1 MAERMPGSPDGPIA
15 PVVIAAYRA
24 AHYRVLGPHP
34 FVLNIDHASPELAA
48 AQVRHGVRCSAFV
61 TACNP
66 YGQLLG
72 PAENRARMGR
82 LEQELAASGLRFV
95 AGVGEDPEGNWP
107 GEDSV
112 LVFGLGRADAI
123 ALGRRHGQNAIVWS
137 GADGRPELV
146 LLR

>member
-1 MAERMPGSPDGPIA
+1 MAEHMPGPPDGPIA
-15 PVVIAAYRA
+15 PAVIAAYRA
-24 AHYRVLGPHP
+24 ARYRVLAPHP
-34 FVLNIDHASPELAA
+34 FILVIDHASPELAV
-48 AQVRHGVRCSAFV
+48 AQARHGVRCSAFV

-72 PAENRARMGR
+72 AAENQARMRG

-95 AGVGEDPEGNWP
+95 AGVGEDPEGHWP

-112 LVFGLGRADAI
+112 LVLGLERAEAI
-123 ALGRRHGQNAIVWS
+123 ALGRRHGQNTIVWS
-137 GADGRPELV
+137 GVDGMPELV